1 MTLPRAP
8 RCLFWVLALLAA
20 GLGQPA
26 LRAADPSSF
35 DSANVLYEQG
45 QFAAAAA
52 AYEQVIASGLQSPAL
67 FFNLGNAWFKSGH
80 LGRAIA
86 AYRQASR
93 LTPRDPDLR
102 ANLAFAREQRR
113 GPSLTPGWF
122 ARGSAQLTVDEW
134 TLLAC
139 AATWAW
145 LLSWALLR
153 LRPDWSSVLRKLTF
167 TFLVAAVLLALC
179 LGSAWR
185 QSRAPSAVVVAAEVP
200 VRHGP
205 LEESQPAFTLYDGAE
220 VEVLDRKEQ
229 WFQVSADGKQIGWL
243 KSEDLLRF

>member
-1 MTLPRAP
+1 
-8 RCLFWVLALLAA
+8 
-20 GLGQPA
+20 
-26 LRAADPSSF
+26 LRAADTSSF
-35 DSANVLYEQG
+35 DAANVLYEQG

-52 AYEQVIASGLQSPAL
+52 AYEGVIASGLQSSAL
-67 FFNLGNAWFKSGH
+67 LFNLGNAWFKAGH

-86 AYRQASR
+86 AYRQAAR

-113 GPSLTPGWF
+113 GPSLTSGWF
-122 ARGSAQLTVDEW
+122 ARGSAHLTVDEW

-139 AATWAW
+139 AAAWAW

-167 TFLVAAVLLALC
+167 TFLVAAVLLAVC
-179 LGSAWR
+179 LASVWR
-185 QSRAPSAVVVAAEVP
+185 QSRAPAAVVVAAEVP

-220 VEVLDRKEQ
+220 VEVLDRKDP
-229 WFQVSADGKQIGWL
+229 WLQVSADGKQIGWL
-243 KSEDLLRF
+243 KSEHVLRF